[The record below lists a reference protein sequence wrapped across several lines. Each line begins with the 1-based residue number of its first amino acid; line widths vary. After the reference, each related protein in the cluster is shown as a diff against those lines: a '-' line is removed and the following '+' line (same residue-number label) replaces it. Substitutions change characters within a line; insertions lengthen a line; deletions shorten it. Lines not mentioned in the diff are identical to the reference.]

1 MTENPISPIN
11 PTYRRISGLVQ
22 IWIAG
27 VVIAQSEILILQEL
41 FNLSWVSGLF
51 LIGYFSLS
59 FGGGLVGLLGMIDLI
74 RWWRHSTNGKIPS
87 TIRNRI
93 LGILA
98 LGFGFVGL
106 EGYVSA
112 VVGGLTLVPVLS
124 LLAPIVS
131 LFSSALISFGVLQT
145 IQSFL
150 L

>member
-1 MTENPISPIN
+1 MTEKPQATIT
-11 PTYRRISGLVQ
+11 PTYRRISGLLQ

-27 VVIAQSEILILQEL
+27 IVIAQSEILILQEL
-41 FNLSWVSGLF
+41 FNLTWVSGLF

-74 RWWRHSTNGKIPS
+74 RWWRHSVNGKIPS

-112 VVGGLTLVPVLS
+112 VVGGLTLIPIISIV
-124 LLAPIVS
+124 APIIS
-131 LFSSALISFGVLQT
+131 LFSSALISFGVLRT